1 MLENSL
7 YFRLFKQLG
16 LRKLALNN
24 DRSVFRLFGMF
35 FMYVVSKST
44 LHFAQMRL
52 ALLSIL
58 FFATTFFAFGQG
70 ELEFIT
76 ATTYNGGA
84 NNVGSAVLPAPTGVE
99 VGDLML
105 VQLSRNNAG
114 NPTGIPAGWFFI
126 SDNSNTVSHS
136 FYGKFVTAS
145 EPANYSF
152 TYSSANTRTI
162 AHLLVYR
169 NVNRKGV
176 VVNIANLTGSN
187 NGNNNLTTPVVNAST
202 TNTMLL
208 AFLSARS
215 QSNATDVYIESSVN
229 ERSTGIATGGNNQR
243 MVNIAADQVI
253 TTIGNT
259 TAKAGGYTPSG
270 NNQSW
275 VGTSLIIRPSKIF
288 YAYQSGLW
296 SEPNSWTR
304 DPSGT
309 TLVNPEV
316 PTPFDSVVILNGR
329 VITLGANV
337 TTESLGI
344 NIQAGATLNLQ
355 NFTLNTL
362 TGLTGG
368 GVLRIT
374 GTTPYFPTVMPASSN
389 TFTQTGGGTVEY
401 VITASPVNLPAVNF
415 NNLIVLRE
423 GSGSTT
429 YRLASDMSVF
439 GNLTVTRTGSATAIL
454 QFGNDATVR
463 NLTVNGNVT
472 VAASCSITTNNTNT
486 FHELTIGGDFVNN
499 GFVRFTNQ
507 VAPNYTTATNSGAVN
522 VTFNGSSNNK
532 VDCFGRTDFYRL
544 IINKGVDQTFVL
556 TVNSSNTANFTLFGP
571 NNQANGGADP
581 NPIINKALWIQNGT
595 LRLKENINIPSL
607 TSGGNDFFVPL
618 NGALWVDGATVTS
631 TNAGTGNTGYTIIG
645 KLLVSAGEFNSAGSA
660 GIVYRQDAQVIVT
673 GGLVDIG
680 QFRRSS
686 AAGNFRASYNQS
698 GGLVIVRGGE
708 DNTGFP
714 RFGFPDVDCAFTMSG
729 GELRISDPIGLN
741 PGGAF
746 GIQVSALNYNVTG
759 GTVRIISNIGNP
771 ARINTTGPLFNL
783 ILERTGS
790 GANFELNSNLTVLND
805 LSINATGSNLVTNNF
820 AVTIRRDFT
829 ISNGTTF
836 TPGTST
842 LSFEGSNKQLFT
854 VNGTISGTINNM
866 VIDKTADTLQL
877 AGSLATLVVNNDFSL
892 LAGVF
897 NDNGK
902 TVEIRGPLNLSGT
915 HLGAGKLQL
924 TTATSRNI
932 NGGGNGVVQN
942 LELSGPAANTT
953 YTLQA
958 ALRIKGILSFI
969 ANGGNQRILDIQS
982 NNLLLDTNA
991 SVTGNN
997 TTRFIRTNGLQSA
1010 GGVTKFYEANTFTF
1024 PVGTTTSYAPAII
1037 AFDVNPAV
1045 RGSITVRPVNFEH
1058 PNVTV
1063 NNRSLTYYWRV
1074 TQNGFVLG
1082 SAKVIH
1088 SYTYPQAN
1096 VVTGAGITE
1105 DGYVSARFDAS
1116 NNGWVVGSSA
1126 DVNITTNEISLAS
1139 ATFETS
1145 ITGDYTAG
1153 DNAPTNPFG
1162 TVTIYYSYQN
1172 GPWNSLSTWST
1183 AGHTGTQVQPVSIP
1197 NANSIVRVGNGTNV
1211 FHSINVTANGALSGS
1226 LVIAA
1231 GSTLDLQ
1238 TTTGHNFG
1246 AIDGESIAGS
1256 GRLRIDR
1263 SGATYVFPNGDFG
1276 DFIGNNG
1283 GEVEYYNSTTSG
1295 VNLPTTPVQY
1305 KNLTINAQ
1313 NTGIITFPST
1323 NLVVLDTLKFSSAST
1338 RQVYSFNTAAAGG
1351 NITVNKDLKVEGG
1364 IFEVR
1369 NNGTAR
1375 NITVLRNLSVAAGAI
1390 FRVQTAGT
1398 NTAHNL
1404 TIGGDIINNG
1414 TFDLWQSA
1422 TLRIDLLVNG
1432 ANKALL
1438 TGSNGGANTDL
1449 GNLNVDK
1456 GANCSSGF
1464 RVNVLGTFTTQSNN
1478 WLTLTKGYFDFART
1492 SGTITL
1498 TNTAVVF
1505 EVPVNTCL
1513 IMSGAGATMNVGNV
1527 ASNDADLSLRGL
1539 LRVSNGTLNVGN
1551 AANNT
1556 NNDIEIASAGTPELE
1571 VSGGGVLN
1579 VNGQIRRSLATQS
1592 GALIYKQSG
1601 SSVVTIR
1608 GRNHNNT
1615 RGKIEVLNQGA
1626 YFEMG
1631 GTSELIVN
1639 TGGAVTYADLYVR
1652 PDSSLVTGGTVRLTP
1667 RIAGGSETFTF
1678 DVTYSFYN
1686 LEIIR
1691 NGGSGTSTVNLF
1703 VNNLTVNNDF
1713 TLGAGGIINTNNL
1726 NVRVGGNFTKSA
1738 TAAQYNGGTSTVT
1751 MFGNA
1756 AQISGDFTTQSF
1768 HQLTID
1774 QNAAVTQQ
1782 AASPIRILN
1791 TLEIRTGAS
1800 LNDNGNAVQLRGNV
1814 INNGTH
1820 SSPSNSATNTLVF
1833 EGTTLQSITGTG
1845 TFGNVVLN
1853 NSSNLQLNSSITI
1866 NRQLTMTLG
1875 LIDLGSNS
1883 VTFGENATI
1892 TGTFSTTRMLR
1903 SNGVLSDGGI
1913 TKAWS
1918 GTGSFTFP
1926 TGVTGKYTPATIN
1939 ITAAS
1944 NPGTVNVK
1952 AVNVKHPS
1960 TRDAADL
1967 QLNYY
1972 WQVDTTGFAGGV
1984 TATHTYIYAQS
1995 DVTGTEANYRGARF
2009 LFPNWSPL
2017 LGVVGAVNASSNVIT
2032 LAGVNYLSGGFTAG
2046 ESSEFTAVSTYYS
2059 RNAVCPGGCN
2069 WEDVNSWSTTGHTG
2083 APAASPPSGAPVI
2096 IATGHTVN
2104 VTANSQL
2111 AESVQLNGT
2120 AILNTNQTFAH
2131 NFGVVSGTGT
2141 LRIRAT
2147 NSQQFVFPGGNY
2159 TAFTSNT
2166 GGTVEFYNAGNG
2178 ILPTQTTYNRIVF
2191 KDGSTRTQANVDW
2204 VVNGDVILEAGNV
2217 NNTSFNK
2224 NWELRANWN
2233 NQVGAA
2239 GFVPGTGTVTFNSA
2253 SAQTITGVTNFYRLA
2268 VAGGGAKNLNNTI
2281 TVQDQLILNSGR
2293 VYLGTHDIIMD
2304 SLAGVGGSPSAS
2316 AMVVQNGTGRVRKN
2330 FRSTSGSFTFPIG
2343 EETGTAEY
2351 SPATLNFTAGTFSGS
2366 AQASVQVIDAQSN
2379 ECSGNN
2385 NYITRYWTF
2394 AHTGITSFTV
2404 TATGQYTAADVVGQE
2419 NEVFARMSRPALP
2432 CLNGSVANVSLK
2444 TVTISGIN
2452 VLNVLSGGEAA
2463 APEPTISATLITFA
2477 NVSSSS
2483 MTIKW
2488 TNGNGIGRLVLM
2500 RASSAVNSDPSDN
2513 TSYAADSVFAAGAEI
2528 GTGNWV
2534 VFQSSGDS
2542 VTVTGLSPAT
2552 IYHVAVFEYS
2562 NVGIDINF
2570 KTTDS
2575 GVGLRSTLALEP
2587 TTAAANVSFSSLGV
2601 SQFTVNWDNGNGA
2614 GRVVLARQAGAVNAV
2629 PVDGVVYT
2637 ADAVFGQGSEIGSG
2651 NFVVFAGTANTFTV
2665 SGLNQNER
2673 YHFSVFEFNGS
2684 DTLQNYLAINPAT
2697 GNQHTWLRLQLK
2709 AFLEGPYDEENNELL
2724 QNLTGIIPR
2733 QHPYSAA
2740 PFNFSTYDSIQSLPS
2755 GALVDWV
2762 LLEVR
2767 MANSA
2772 AAATSATIKARALAF
2787 INDQGNLVDT
2797 AGGTTGVV
2805 FPTDSNGQFY
2815 ITIYHRTHIPVMSST
2830 QASAPIDQ
2838 ATGAFNYDFTTAVT
2852 QAFGTDALIEVSSG
2866 VWALYAGR
2874 VENTTPFTIDQAD
2887 RNATWANRNLL
2898 GYEASDAALEG
2909 SVDATDRSLTWN
2921 NRQRTSQI
2929 PQ

>member
-1 MLENSL
+1 M
-7 YFRLFKQLG
+7 
-16 LRKLALNN
+16 RKFANN
-24 DRSVFRLFGMF
+24 QNQGGFRLFGMF
-35 FMYVVSKST
+35 FMNVVSKST

-52 ALLSIL
+52 ALLSII
-58 FFATTFFAFGQG
+58 FFATTVFAFGQG

-99 VGDLML
+99 VGDYMI
-105 VQLSRNNAG
+105 VQLSRNNTSAV
-114 NPTGIPAGWFFI
+114 TGVPAGWTLI
-126 SDNSNTVSHS
+126 TSNLDVVSHY

-145 EPANYSF
+145 EPANYTF
-152 TYSSANTRTI
+152 NFAALNTRTT

-169 NVNRKGV
+169 NVNPKKII
-176 VVNIANLTGSN
+176 VNAANGSN
-187 NGNNNLTTPVVNAST
+187 AGTGNSDLIAPQVNATT
-202 TNTMLL
+202 TNTLLL
-208 AFLSARS
+208 AFFSARS
-215 QSNATDVYIESSVN
+215 NNATFTSASVQGSMIDRAEALVN
-229 ERSTGIATGGNNQR
+229 GNPRFLGIIGEEVVPSTGLTATKTAAYTPLGTGG
-243 MVNIAADQVI
+243 AA
-253 TTIGNT
+253 GRR
-259 TAKAGGYTPSG
+259 
-270 NNQSW
+270 W
-275 VGTSLIIRPSKIF
+275 VSTSLLLRPSKIF

-337 TTESLGI
+337 TTDSLGI

-368 GVLRIT
+368 GVLRVT
-374 GTTPYFPTVMPASSN
+374 GATPYFPTVTPASSN
-389 TFTQTGGGTVEY
+389 TFTQAGGGTVEY
-401 VITASPVNLPAVNF
+401 VITASPVNLPTVNF
-415 NNLIVLRE
+415 NNLIVSRE

-439 GNLTVTRTGSATAIL
+439 GNLTVTRTGSATATL

-463 NLTVNGNVT
+463 NLTVNGNLT
-472 VAASCSITTNNTNT
+472 VAASCSLTTNNTNT

-507 VAPNYTTATNSGAVN
+507 GAPNYTVATTTGAVN
-522 VTFNGSSNNK
+522 VTFIGISNNK

-544 IINKGVDQTFVL
+544 IVNKGVDQTFVL
-556 TVNSSNTANFTLFGP
+556 TVNSSNTANFVLFAP

-618 NGALWVDGATVTS
+618 NGSLWVDGATVFS
-631 TNAGTGNTGYTIIG
+631 TNGVTGNAGFTIIG
-645 KLLVSAGEFNSAGSA
+645 KLLVSGGEVNSDGSA
-660 GIVYRQDAQVIVT
+660 GIVYRQDAQIIVS

-680 QFRRSS
+680 QFRRSG
-686 AAGNFRASYNQS
+686 AAGSFRASYNQS

-708 DNTGFP
+708 DNPGFP
-714 RFGFPDVDCAFTMSG
+714 RFGLPDPDCAFTMSG
-729 GELRISDPIGLN
+729 GELRISNPLDLN

-759 GTVRIISNIGNP
+759 GTIRIISNTATP
-771 ARINTTGPLFNL
+771 ARIISTGPLFNL

-790 GANFELNSNLTVLND
+790 GANFELNADLTVLND

-820 AVTIRRDFT
+820 ALTIKRDFT
-829 ISNGTTF
+829 IAAGTTF

-842 LSFEGSNKQLFT
+842 LTFEGATKQIFNL
-854 VNGTISGTINNM
+854 NGSIAGTINNL

-877 AGSLATLVVNNDFSL
+877 AGSLATLVVNSNFSL
-892 LAGVF
+892 LAGIF

-902 TVEIRGPLNLSGT
+902 TVEIRGPVNLSGT
-915 HLGAGKLQL
+915 HLGSGKLQL
-924 TTATSRNI
+924 TTATARNI
-932 NGGGNGVVQN
+932 SGGGSGIVQN
-942 LELSGPAANTT
+942 LELSGPASNTT

-958 ALRIKGILSFI
+958 SLRIKGILSFI
-969 ANGGNQRILDIQS
+969 ANGGNQRIFDIQA

-1010 GGVTKFYEANTFTF
+1010 GGITKFYDANTFTF
-1024 PVGTTTSYAPAII
+1024 PVGTATSYAPATIS
-1037 AFDVNPAV
+1037 FDVNPAA

-1058 PNVTV
+1058 PNVTE

-1074 TQNGFVLG
+1074 TQSGFSLG
-1082 SAKVIH
+1082 SAKVNH

-1096 VVTGAGITE
+1096 VVTGTGITE
-1105 DGYVSARFDAS
+1105 DGYVAARFDAS
-1116 NNGWVVGSSA
+1116 SNGWVVGTSA
-1126 DVNITTNEISLAS
+1126 EVDESTNVISLAS
-1139 ATFETS
+1139 VTFETA
-1145 ITGDYTAG
+1145 IAGDYTAG
-1153 DNAPTNPFG
+1153 DNSPTNPFG

-1211 FHSINVTANGALSGS
+1211 FHTVDVTANSALSGS

-1231 GSTLDLQ
+1231 GSTLNLQ
-1238 TTTGHNFG
+1238 QTTGHNFG

-1263 SGATYVFPNGDFG
+1263 SGASYIFPNGDFG

-1283 GEVEYYNSTTSG
+1283 GEVEYYNTTTSA

-1313 NTGIITFPST
+1313 NTGIITFPAT

-1338 RQVYSFNTAAAGG
+1338 RQVYSFNTAAVGG

-1364 IFEVR
+1364 IFEIR
-1369 NNGTAR
+1369 NNGNAR
-1375 NITVLRNLSVAAGAI
+1375 SITVLRNLSVATGAI
-1390 FRVQTAGT
+1390 FRVQNAGT
-1398 NTAHNL
+1398 ATTHTL
-1404 TIGGDIINNG
+1404 TVGGDIINNG
-1414 TFDLWQSA
+1414 TFDLWQSL

-1432 ANKALL
+1432 ANQALL
-1438 TGSNGGANTDL
+1438 TGSSGGASTDL
-1449 GNLNVDK
+1449 GNLTVDK
-1456 GANCSSGF
+1456 GTNCNSGLT
-1464 RVNVLGTFTTQSNN
+1464 VNVLGTFTTQSNN
-1478 WLTLTKGYFDFART
+1478 WLTLTRGYFDFART
-1492 SGTITL
+1492 TGAITL
-1498 TNTAVVF
+1498 TNTAVAF
-1505 EVPVNTCL
+1505 DIPVNTCL
-1513 IMSGAGATMNVGNV
+1513 IMSGAGATLNVGTAADN
-1527 ASNDADLSLRGL
+1527 AADLNLRGL
-1539 LRVSNGTLNVGN
+1539 LRVSNGTFNVGN
-1551 AANNT
+1551 AANNN

-1571 VSGGGVLN
+1571 VLGGGVLN
-1579 VNGQIRRSLATQS
+1579 VNGQIRRSLVTLS
-1592 GALIYKQSG
+1592 GALIYKQAGASI
-1601 SSVVTIR
+1601 VTIR
-1608 GRNHNNT
+1608 GRAQNNT

-1631 GTSELIVN
+1631 GTSQLNIN
-1639 TGGAVTYADLYVR
+1639 TGGAVTFADLYVR

-1667 RIAGGSETFTF
+1667 LTAGGSETFTF
-1678 DVTYSFYN
+1678 DVTYSFFN

-1713 TLGAGGIINTNNL
+1713 TLGNGGIINTNNL
-1726 NVRVGGNFTKSA
+1726 NVRVGGNFIKSA
-1738 TAAQYNGGTSTVT
+1738 TGAQYNGGTSTVT
-1751 MFGNA
+1751 MFGSA
-1756 AQISGDFTTQSF
+1756 AQISGDFTTQSI

-1774 QNAAVTQQ
+1774 QGATVTLQ
-1782 AASPIRILN
+1782 AASPIRVLN
-1791 TLEIRTGAS
+1791 TLDIKATAT
-1800 LNDNGNAVQLRGNV
+1800 LNDNGNAIQLRGNV

-1820 SSPSNSATNTLVF
+1820 SSPTNSAVNTLVF
-1833 EGTTLQSITGTG
+1833 EGSTLQTLSGTG
-1845 TFGNVVLN
+1845 TFGNIVLN
-1853 NSSNLQLNSSITI
+1853 NSSNLQLNNAITI
-1866 NRQLTMTLG
+1866 SRQLTMTLG
-1875 LIDLGSNS
+1875 LIDMGANRI
-1883 VTFGENATI
+1883 TFGDNAAI
-1892 TGTFSTTRMLR
+1892 TGSFSTTRMLR
-1903 SNGVLSDGGI
+1903 SNGVLSDGGV
-1913 TKAWS
+1913 TKAWN

-1926 TGVTGKYTPATIN
+1926 LGVTGKYTPATIN
-1939 ITAAS
+1939 ITAAT
-1944 NPGTVNVK
+1944 NAGTVNIR

-1984 TATHTYIYAQS
+1984 TVTHTYNYAQS
-1995 DVTGTEANYRGARF
+1995 DVTGTETNYRGGRF
-2009 LFPNWSPL
+2009 LFPNWTPL
-2017 LGVVGAVNASSNVIT
+2017 LGLIGAVNAGNNTISFT
-2032 LAGVNYLSGGFTAG
+2032 GVNYLGGGFTAG
-2046 ESSEFTAVSTYYS
+2046 ESTEFTAVSTYYS

-2069 WEDVNSWSTTGHTG
+2069 WEDVNSWSIDSHGG
-2083 APAASPPSGAPVI
+2083 VAAVSPPSGAPVV
-2096 IATGHTVN
+2096 IASGHTVN
-2104 VTANSQL
+2104 VTTNTQL

-2147 NSQQFVFPGGNY
+2147 NSEQFVFPGGNY
-2159 TAFTSNT
+2159 SAFTSNA

-2191 KDGSTRTQANVDW
+2191 KDASTRTQANVDW
-2204 VVNGDVILEAGNV
+2204 VVNGDVIIEAGSV
-2217 NNTSFNK
+2217 NNSSFNR
-2224 NWELRANWN
+2224 NYELRSNWN

-2253 SAQTITGVTNFYRLA
+2253 TAQGVTGVTNFYRLA
-2268 VAGGGAKNLNNTI
+2268 AAGGGAKNLNNNI
-2281 TVQDQLILNSGR
+2281 TVQDQLILNAGR
-2293 VYLGTHDIIMD
+2293 VYLGTHDLIMD

-2330 FRSTSGSFTFPIG
+2330 FRSSSGSFTFPVG
-2343 EETGTAEY
+2343 EETVTAEY
-2351 SPATLNFTAGTFSGS
+2351 SPATVNFTAGTFSGS
-2366 AQASVQVIDAQSN
+2366 AQVSMQVVDAQSS

-2385 NYITRYWTF
+2385 NYLSRFWTF
-2394 AHTGITSFTV
+2394 THTGITAFTV
-2404 TATGQYTAADVVGQE
+2404 TVSGQYTAADVVGQE
-2419 NEVFARMSRPALP
+2419 NEIFARMSRPSLA
-2432 CLNGSVANVSLK
+2432 CLNGTVANLTLK
-2444 TVTISGIN
+2444 TVTIAGIN
-2452 VLNVLSGGEAA
+2452 ALNVLSGGEAA
-2463 APEPTISATLITFA
+2463 APEPTISATLISFT
-2477 NVSSSS
+2477 NVGSSS

-2488 TNGNGIGRLVLM
+2488 TNGNGIGRMVLM
-2500 RASSAVNSDPSDN
+2500 RASSAVNSEPADN
-2513 TSYAADSVFAAGAEI
+2513 TSYNADSVFAAGAQI

-2534 VFQSSGDS
+2534 VFQSSADS
-2542 VTVTGLSPAT
+2542 VTVTGLLPAT
-2552 IYHVAVFEYS
+2552 VYHVAVFEYS
-2562 NVGIDINF
+2562 NFGIDINF
-2570 KTTDS
+2570 RTTS
-2575 GVGLRSTLALEP
+2575 PGIGNRSTLALEP

-2601 SQFTVNWDNGNGA
+2601 SQFSVSWDNGNGA
-2614 GRVVLARQAGAVNAV
+2614 GRLVLARQAAAVNAV
-2629 PVDGVVYT
+2629 PTDGLPYT
-2637 ADAVFGQGSEIGSG
+2637 ANAAFGQGDEVGSG
-2651 NFVVFAGTANTFTV
+2651 NFVVFAGTGNTFTV
-2665 SGLNQNER
+2665 TGLNQNER
-2673 YHFSVFEFNGS
+2673 YHFSVFEYNGA
-2684 DTLQNYLAINPAT
+2684 DTLRNYLATTPGN

-2709 AFLEGPYDEENNELL
+2709 AYLEGPYDEENDVLL

-2733 QHPYSAA
+2733 KHPYGSA
-2740 PFNFSTYDSIQSLPS
+2740 PFNFTSYDSIQTLPS

-2767 MANSA
+2767 MAGTA
-2772 AAATSATIKARALAF
+2772 ANATSSTIKARTLAF
-2787 INDQGNLVDT
+2787 INSQGNLVDT

-2815 ITIYHRTHIPVMSST
+2815 ITLYHRTHIPVMST
-2830 QASAPIDQ
+2830 GQAAAPIDQ
-2838 ATGAFNYDFTTAVT
+2838 ANGAFNYDFTTAVT

-2874 VENTTPFTIDQAD
+2874 VENTTPFTIDQPD
-2887 RNATWANRNLL
+2887 RNNTWSDRNKL

-2921 NRQRTSQI
+2921 NRQKASQI